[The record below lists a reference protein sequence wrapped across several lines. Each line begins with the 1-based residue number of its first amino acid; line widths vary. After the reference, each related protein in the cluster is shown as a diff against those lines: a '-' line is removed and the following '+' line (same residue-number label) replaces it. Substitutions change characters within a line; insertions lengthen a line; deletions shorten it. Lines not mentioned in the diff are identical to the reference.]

1 MPWLGVREG
10 HALRREKNWDFQ
22 IFFLTIYTFV
32 FNENLSLQFKIKLSG
47 RKTRQVYIKEEEMQG
62 GSNLMCLSGV

>member
-1 MPWLGVREG
+1 MVRCQGRTCFEE
-10 HALRREKNWDFQ
+10 REKLGLSD
-22 IFFLTIYTFV
+22 FFLTIYTFV